1 MNKKCS
7 KCGEVKPS
15 TLFNKDKSKK
25 DKFCWVPYEDIETLK
40 DVEKLDK

>member
-1 MNKKCS
+1 MAKKKKKNK
-7 KCGEVKPS
+7 
-15 TLFNKDKSKK
+15 KK